1 MNKKTKKENKE
12 MEQTN
17 NNNKNKMAKVN
28 KKNQRTKDKNNN
40 IKWTRRNIQ
49 IIKEGRNVT
58 LPSQMRSHEEPW
70 GEEPWWAIRTQ
81 EQEGQGIIS
90 KWTRRI
96 TQMIK
101 RREGRAAERT
111 MDCLALNLIH
121 LIHLVHLILS
131 IFVPKM
137 YALKEPFKSSDS
149 PGSPGS
155 PDPLI

>member
-28 KKNQRTKDKNNN
+28 KKNQRTKDKKNN

-70 GEEPWWAIRTQ
+70 EEEPWWAIRTQ

-96 TQMIK
+96 IQMIK
-101 RREGRAAERT
+101 
-111 MDCLALNLIH
+111 
-121 LIHLVHLILS
+121 
-131 IFVPKM
+131 
-137 YALKEPFKSSDS
+137 KEEKEEQLRGQWTAWP
-149 PGSPGS
+149 
-155 PDPLI
+155 